1 MSEEGMEA
9 LIEWINVDYES
20 DERKRTIQKAIAH
33 LVLNYEM
40 LEEKYDISWDL
51 FRKIIAIVMFSE
63 ESLRFMKKKGNLKF
77 YTKSNIGEEK
87 NE

>member
-1 MSEEGMEA
+1 MSKEGIEA
-9 LIEWINVDYES
+9 LIDWINVDYES
-20 DERKRTIQKAIAH
+20 DERKRTIQKAIAD

-63 ESLRFMKKKGNLKF
+63 ESLRFMKKNNTNRIF
-77 YTKSNIGEEK
+77 YNRGEEE